1 MTESKTTTKP
11 PTDVEIMTKLL
22 NCVEMI
28 HDGLRPYA
36 RSEEANDL
44 LWEIA
49 QNLTARTK
57 AAL

>member
-1 MTESKTTTKP
+1 MTDASQTTKLL
-11 PTDVEIMTKLL
+11 TDVELMTKLL

-49 QNLTARTK
+49 QDLTARTK
-57 AAL
+57 AAS